1 MRGFWWIHGSHFT
14 PSLWSHHQ
22 HMFFPQLELL
32 FSAMLFFM
40 RPIFGEYIWLLNSN
54 IVPRLLFVV
63 HGECVCVSFF
73 GLNNISI
80 AFFFCRFIF
89 IFILL
94 LFGKVPLF
102 FLSFPFCFL
111 IRVTEFYSSWLPAV
125 MFVPVEKKIS
135 MELSSC
141 LTMESWFWLRVRVE
155 VETWLFIIHV
165 NEHTRTCPFGI
176 LWKGKFFNGYFLF
189 LGFFREECE
198 KQ

>member
-1 MRGFWWIHGSHFT
+1 MDEILNKVGSYWFSKKASKEFNSVGDDINVNNT
-14 PSLWSHHQ
+14 ILNT
-22 HMFFPQLELL
+22 L
-32 FSAMLFFM
+32 FLS
-40 RPIFGEYIWLLNSN
+40 I
-54 IVPRLLFVV
+54 
-63 HGECVCVSFF
+63 SFF
-73 GLNNISI
+73 FG
-80 AFFFCRFIF
+80 RFIF

-155 VETWLFIIHV
+155 IETWLFIIHV

-198 KQ
+198 KQYMKLILCVLKKVWVWNRRWKVY